1 MFESLD
7 DQIALDE
14 RKETSTKKRW
24 IEYAIVFTAT
34 ILVFGALYVGI
45 LILE

>member
-14 RKETSTKKRW
+14 RKEMSAKKRW
-24 IEYAIVFTAT
+24 LEYAVVFSAT
-34 ILVFGALYVGI
+34 VLVFGALYVGI